1 LASTEALLSVSG
13 LAYRY
18 GKAAALRGVSL
29 EIRPGEVVALLGAN
43 GAGKS
48 TLINLVSGFLKPAA
62 GDIRMQGQAIGGMPP
77 YQVFRR
83 GVVQVS
89 QGRDLFPAMT
99 VRDNLEL
106 GAVSRQDDIA
116 ADLARVYDYFPRLRE
131 RLDQRVATLSG
142 GEQQMVAIGRALMGR
157 PRVLL
162 LDEPSAGLAPRFVDE
177 IGRIMGVLKDGGATM
192 MIVEQNL
199 ALALGHADRYYILRD
214 GALAGA
220 GVPSDLGDDYAA
232 VARNYYL

>member
-1 LASTEALLSVSG
+1 MANTEPLLSVCG

-18 GKAAALRGVSL
+18 GRASALREVSL

-48 TLINLVSGFLKPAA
+48 TLINLISGFLKPAA
-62 GDIRMQGQAIGGMPP
+62 GDIRMQGAPIGGLPP

-89 QGRDLFPAMT
+89 QGRDLFPAMS

-106 GAVSRQDDIA
+106 GAVSRKDDIS
-116 ADLARVYDYFPRLRE
+116 ADLARVYEYFPRLRE
-131 RLDQRVATLSG
+131 RLEQKVATLSG

-157 PRVLL
+157 PRILL
-162 LDEPSAGLAPRFVDE
+162 LDEPSAGLAPKFVDE
-177 IGRIMGVLKDGGATM
+177 IGRIMGVLKDSGATM

-199 ALALGHADRYYILRD
+199 ALALGYADRYYILRD
-214 GALAGA
+214 GALVGS
-220 GVPSDLGDDYAA
+220 GVPADLGDDYAA